1 MVLVE
6 SGEKREKLV
15 LSGIKLIFLEYSF
28 ECICGKHSLLET
40 VHVGKGISNIEFWSS
55 SQSLF
60 QQFYALFR
68 FELCTEAVPYQFSRF
83 RVKVIE
89 L

>member
-1 MVLVE
+1 MVLVK
-6 SGEKREKLV
+6 SGEKRRKLV
-15 LSGIKLIFLEYSF
+15 LGGIKLIFLEYSF
-28 ECICGKHSLLET
+28 ECIRGKHSLLEA

-60 QQFYALFR
+60 QQFYAFFG
-68 FELCTEAVPYQFSRF
+68 FELCTEAVPYHFSGF
-83 RVKVIE
+83 RIKVIE